1 MQKVLLENTET
12 LPTFAS
18 VTNSSWIETTKLTAM
33 SIQAVIDV
41 NTPAAK
47 TFTAANA
54 TEIFTAAANGFP
66 LGLKTQVSNAG
77 GALPTGL
84 TAVTDYFVIPID
96 ANTFYLAT
104 SLANA
109 LAGTHLSITTDGT
122 GTHTIT
128 PTALA
133 GGSIKLQETND
144 TDLTPADVSV
154 RFIGRGLLNEPTPGN
169 WSANSTENSLPLSIA
184 QGQKIYAQYTGNA
197 ATVITSN
204 VTNVDYATKV
214 IDSHGVFS
222 GTIFLA
228 PLTGWYS
235 VNTAILLGG
244 AGSAFDI
251 QYYVNGVG
259 SLSQSNGGASSVGR
273 GVGTGFFLNAGD
285 TLTVRLTV
293 GGTLSNSAVAHW
305 ISISGQG

>member
-144 TDLTPADVSV
+144 TDLTPADVSSSSQNITVDATLILQYPSLGRCKYV
-154 RFIGRGLLNEPTPGN
+154 RT
-169 WSANSTENSLPLSIA
+169 
-184 QGQKIYAQYTGNA
+184 Q
-197 ATVITSN
+197 
-204 VTNVDYATKV
+204 TN
-214 IDSHGVFS
+214 
-222 GTIFLA
+222 
-228 PLTGWYS
+228 LT
-235 VNTAILLGG
+235 
-244 AGSAFDI
+244 AGSMSQSQRAF
-251 QYYVNGVG
+251 GVG
-259 SLSQSNGGASSVGR
+259 LDG
-273 GVGTGFFLNAGD
+273 
-285 TLTVRLTV
+285 
-293 GGTLSNSAVAHW
+293 
-305 ISISGQG
+305 